1 MSLPSVASARP
12 RPVRTRR
19 RQRSTRLSVAVGLLA
34 LSAAVVV
41 ATVLTGSWALVTLA
55 AGLAVVLGAAATRI
69 THTELA
75 ESRREAARDRAVQ
88 ARAHLDLTLART
100 SEHASYVDTVQ
111 ARIREQETVVHGL
124 EDALSAA
131 QRRAAETTR
140 KLGAEARR
148 AEQAERAGHRTSRL
162 LEQAEERAA
171 DAIVRVAE
179 LEQEV
184 DVVRAELQAVTSTWR
199 AAGATRRGA

>member
-1 MSLPSVASARP
+1 M
-12 RPVRTRR
+12 
-19 RQRSTRLSVAVGLLA
+19 AVGLLVLA
-34 LSAAVVV
+34 AAVVV
-41 ATVLTGSWALVTLA
+41 ATALTGSWVLVTLA

-75 ESRREAARDRAVQ
+75 ESRRETARDRAVQ
-88 ARAHLDLTLART
+88 ARAYRDLTV
-100 SEHASYVDTVQ
+100 EHAAYADTVQ
-111 ARIREQETVVHGL
+111 ARIREQEMVVHGL

-131 QRRAAETTR
+131 QRRAAEATL

-148 AEQAERAGHRTSRL
+148 AEHAERAGHITSRL
-162 LEQAEERAA
+162 LGQAEERAA
-171 DAIVRVAE
+171 EAIVRVAE

-184 DVVRAELQAVTSTWR
+184 DVLRAELDVATSTWR